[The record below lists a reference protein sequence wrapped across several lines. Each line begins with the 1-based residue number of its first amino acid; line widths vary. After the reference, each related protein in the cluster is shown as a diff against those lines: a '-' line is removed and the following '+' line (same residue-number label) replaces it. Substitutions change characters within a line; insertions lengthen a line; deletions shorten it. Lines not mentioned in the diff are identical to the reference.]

1 MKKKQQQQPL
11 SREKL
16 QQLLEDQISI
26 NGKLRAERDAAV
38 ESATNLKSL
47 LEDIVYGDKAG
58 AHDRARRGLDRLE
71 GVSREY
77 VPSKGANHGTDSV
90 VRNANGAGDRQG
102 AAATGA
108 VVR

>member
-1 MKKKQQQQPL
+1 MKKKQQPL

-38 ESATNLKSL
+38 EAANQLKTL
-47 LEDIVYGDKAG
+47 LDDIVYGDKAG
-58 AHDRARRGLDRLE
+58 AHDRARRGLDQLE
-71 GVSREY
+71 GVNREFISSEG
-77 VPSKGANHGTDSV
+77 VNHGTDGIMRS
-90 VRNANGAGDRQG
+90 AGGAGDRQG
-102 AAATGA
+102 AAATVA